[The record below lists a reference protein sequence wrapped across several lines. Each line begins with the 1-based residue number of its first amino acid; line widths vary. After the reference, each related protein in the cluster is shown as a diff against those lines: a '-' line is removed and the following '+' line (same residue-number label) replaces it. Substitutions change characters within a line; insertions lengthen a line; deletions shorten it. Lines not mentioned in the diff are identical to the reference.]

1 MRSTTLPAPLSYV
14 SPSSNSPPFQS
25 HPHPHLTFASVSHT
39 QINVAT
45 LAAAKGAVVK
55 STGGRVKAI
64 AKRYGLEITTTTKGD
79 SNAAMNSTTN
89 GSGPATPASKA
100 TTTRKRKAPAGKSKA
115 KGSSEDDEEGARGEI
130 EVNGKGSEDDGE
142 GVPVAKK
149 GKKSKGKM
157 EMGDDAATVD
167 EDAEENADEEVA

>member
-1 MRSTTLPAPLSYV
+1 MHSTTLPARSLYV
-14 SPSSNSPPFQS
+14 SPSSNSPPSQS
-25 HPHPHLTFASVSHT
+25 HPHLKSISHLTYPLYT

-79 SNAAMNSTTN
+79 SNAAMTSN
-89 GSGPATPASKA
+89 GGPATPASKA
-100 TTTRKRKAPAGKSKA
+100 TTTRKRKAPAGKSKT
-115 KGSSEDDEEGARGEI
+115 KGSSEDDEEGVKGEI

-157 EMGDDAATVD
+157 EMGNDAAAVD
-167 EDAEENADEEVA
+167 EGAEEHADEEVA